1 MPRLAVVQIT
11 ELTLALLTCTLT
23 FGTGKTNYLQG
34 LVHLTLFVSYIFLI
48 FD

>member
-1 MPRLAVVQIT
+1 M
-11 ELTLALLTCTLT
+11 LT

-34 LVHLTLFVSYIFLI
+34 IVHLTLFLSYIFLI